1 MKKILFATLTI
12 VVLVLLAIWS
22 PWLRWNIDLAN
33 IFGVSKPDSISGLQ
47 VSSLAGEIEVFID
60 NNSVAKV
67 TPDISP
73 FILDRVTPGDHLVT
87 LKRTGE
93 FADSYST
100 FNKLITFEEN
110 SAVVIGY
117 NIGPDEVF
125 SEGHIIYT
133 TKKENSNSDSKLN
146 ITVNTKDFNL
156 TFDGLPVEK
165 VESNTKVMSVDFSR
179 QHEIKIG
186 KSGYESLVFTLLP
199 EMQSDRDKLKNSDF
213 NVDIQLMLQPV
224 EVNNI

>member
-47 VSSLAGEIEVFID
+47 VSSLAGEMEVFID
-60 NNSVAKV
+60 NKSVAKV
-67 TPDISP
+67 TPDLSP
-73 FILDRVTPGDHLVT
+73 YILDRVSPGDHLIT

-100 FNKLITFEEN
+100 FNKLINFEEN
-110 SAVVIGY
+110 SAVVIGF

-125 SEGHIIYT
+125 SEGHVIYT
-133 TKKENSNSDSKLN
+133 TKKENPDMESKLT
-146 ITVNTKDFNL
+146 IDVNTSDFNL
-156 TFDGLPVEK
+156 TFDGLPIEK
-165 VESNTKVMSVDFSR
+165 VESSTKIMELDFSR
-179 QHEIKIG
+179 QHEIKISR
-186 KSGYESLVFTLLP
+186 SGYESLVFTLLP
-199 EMQSDRDKLKNSDF
+199 ELQSDRDKLKSSDF